1 MPRLDDGMLQAYL
14 DNALS
19 PAERQMVARHLAQDA
34 GARARLET
42 LRAERDRVGR
52 ALGLLA
58 PPPRDT
64 ADTARALARLHTEM
78 REAKENGMF
87 ERIKAHKRT
96 QRGLAGGLAVLVLA
110 VLVAIPPVRA
120 LASDFLGLFRV
131 EQFTVVN
138 FDPARM
144 EEIGAALEEGMY
156 FGEQEILDEVEEPVQ
171 AASLEEAEALA
182 GFPAR
187 TPAGQ
192 GEPRLIHVTDAGVVR
207 FTPAVED
214 IRTVFKTLGLDP
226 ELMPASIDGQP
237 FDFTIPATITTVYG
251 DDPDSPA
258 FILMQGPAPSAEVPE
273 GVDMRALGEAMLQL
287 LGKGPEEAA
296 RLAATI
302 DWQTTLVLPI
312 PMGVATST
320 EVQVDGTTGLA
331 FQATEN
337 PFGDSGHVAPGGQVL
352 LWQKDGIL
360 YVLGSSTLS
369 QQELLEIA
377 GSLS

>member
-1 MPRLDDGMLQAYL
+1 MFRPDDGALQAYL

-19 PAERQMVARHLAQDA
+19 PAERMTVERHLAQDA
-34 GARARLET
+34 GTRARLET
-42 LRAERDRVGR
+42 LQAERDQVAQ

-58 PPPRDT
+58 PAPRD
-64 ADTARALARLHTEM
+64 AGDAARALARLHIEMTEM
-78 REAKENGMF
+78 KENGMF
-87 ERIKAHKRT
+87 ERIKTHKRT
-96 QRGLAGGLAVLVLA
+96 QRALAGGLAVLVLA
-110 VLVAIPPVRA
+110 VLVALPPVRA

-131 EQFTVVN
+131 EQFTVVS

-156 FGEQEILDEVEEPVQ
+156 FGEQEILEEVGEPVE
-171 AASLEEAEALA
+171 AASLDEAEALA
-182 GFPAR
+182 GFPVR
-187 TPAGQ
+187 TPTGR
-192 GEPRLIHVTDAGVVR
+192 GEPRFIHVTDAGLVR

-214 IRTVFKTLGLDP
+214 IRTVFETLGVDP

-237 FDFTIPATITTVYG
+237 FDFTIPATVTTAYG
-251 DDPDSPA
+251 NDPDSPT
-258 FILMQGPAPSAEVPE
+258 FILMQGPAPSARVPE

-287 LGKGPEEAA
+287 LGKTPEEAA
-296 RLAATI
+296 RLAAAI

-312 PMGVATST
+312 PVGVATST

-331 FQATEN
+331 FQATDN